1 LRLLLDTSVAI
12 ALRDSEPGL
21 LERRKGSS
29 ALASISVV
37 TAVELEGGIWRSQS
51 GVAERRAALDAIYE
65 VFELLAF
72 TDREAAAYGQIV
84 EQLGFSRSKV
94 IDRMIAATAIVAGR
108 TLATLNPRDFQGIPG
123 LTVEDW
129 LA

>member
-29 ALASISVV
+29 AVASISVV

-94 IDRMIAATAIVAGR
+94 IDRMIAATAIVVGR

>member
-94 IDRMIAATAIVAGR
+94 IDRMIAATAIVVGR

>member
-1 LRLLLDTSVAI
+1 MRLLLDTSVAI

-29 ALASISVV
+29 AVASISVV

-94 IDRMIAATAIVAGR
+94 IDRMIAATAIVVGR